1 MTKFAVIVPETHRG
15 LWYEDGVF
23 QRILPPGR
31 YKLPQRKGWARF
43 LQRWLGA
50 EVVERRFGR
59 VPEVVIEQVDMREQ
73 DLTIRGQEILTKDK
87 VAIRVSILTRYRVTD
102 PIKAL
107 HAVDNY
113 ADRLY
118 SDVQLA
124 ARRSLASMTL
134 EAILTNRNQLS
145 EDILADTRET
155 AGGFGVE
162 VLRAD
167 VKDLIFPGDL
177 QAIMNRVLTAERMAE
192 ARLIEARAAGEVS
205 RLQAEAEAEAQRL
218 RTETHIEAQRR
229 EAEAE
234 AEAQRLRTAAAIE
247 DLKAREEAAGAYRE
261 HPSLLRLEEL
271 MTLRALGTQA
281 NARLYISFDKAATP
295 DETDD

>member
-1 MTKFAVIVPETHRG
+1 MKHAVTIPETHRG

-23 QRILPPGR
+23 KRILTAGR
-31 YKLPQRKGWARF
+31 YELPIRRGWSRF
-43 LQRWLGA
+43 VERWLGV
-50 EVVERRFGR
+50 EVADRWYGR
-59 VPEVVIEQVDMREQ
+59 LPDVVVQQVDMREL

-107 HAVDNY
+107 HAVESY

-124 ARRSLASMTL
+124 ARQSLASMTL

-145 EDILADTRET
+145 EDILTDTRET

-177 QAIMNRVLTAERMAE
+177 QAIMNRVLTAERMSE
-192 ARLIEARAAGEVS
+192 AKLIEARAQVDVA
-205 RLQAEAEAEAQRL
+205 RLQAQAEADAQRL
-218 RTETHIEAQRR
+218 RTEALVEARKQ
-229 EAEAE
+229 EAEAD
-234 AEAQRLRTAAAIE
+234 AAAQRIRTSAALD
-247 DLKAREEAAGAYRE
+247 DLTAREQSAGIYRD
-261 HPSLLRLEEL
+261 HPALLRLEEL
-271 MTLRALGTQA
+271 LTLRTLGTDGDV
-281 NARLYISFDKAATP
+281 RLYINFEPTDHPK
-295 DETDD
+295 DE

>member
-1 MTKFAVIVPETHRG
+1 MAKNAIIIPETHRG
-15 LWYEDGVF
+15 LWYEDGVY
-23 QRILPPGR
+23 QRTLKPGR
-31 YKLPQRKGWARF
+31 YVLPQRTGWARVVA
-43 LQRWLGA
+43 RWLGTDA
-50 EVVERRFGR
+50 ADQYFGR
-59 VPEVVIEQVDMREQ
+59 IPEVVIEQVDMREQ

-87 VAIRVSILTRYRVTD
+87 VAIRVSILTRFRVLD
-102 PIKAL
+102 PVKAL
-107 HAVDNY
+107 HAVENY
-113 ADRLY
+113 SDRLY

-177 QAIMNRVLTAERMAE
+177 QAIMNRVLTAERMSE
-192 ARLIEARAAGEVS
+192 ARLIEARAQSEVE
-205 RLQAEAEAEAQRL
+205 RLKAEAEAEAQRL
-218 RTETHIEAQRR
+218 RTETMIEAQQR
-229 EAEAE
+229 EAEAD
-234 AEAQRLRTAAAIE
+234 AEAQRLRTAAAID
-247 DLKAREEAAGAYRE
+247 DLKAREQAASAYRD

-271 MTLRALGTQA
+271 MTLRALGNQA
-281 NARLYISFDKAATP
+281 NARLYISFDNGKVSDDS
-295 DETDD
+295 DE